1 MTYILLY
8 VVVVGLGY
16 LYKYNKNIIKLIFI
30 ILILFSGFR
39 YKIGA
44 DFTSYLKIFELA
56 KNNPTHYEVIR
67 LEKGYYFLQKFII
80 SINGTQQLIFL
91 IMSILS
97 NFFIYIFIKRN
108 SKNILLSI
116 FIFFMIGAYYS
127 FGFNGIRQY
136 LAISIF
142 LYSFKFIENKN
153 FKKYL
158 LMIFIGSLFHKTILF
173 CLPLYFILNFKFKFL
188 QKAVLIFISLLLTL
202 YLNKILIILK
212 YGHYLSK
219 TYYVTTSYIVLII
232 FLILSIYIMLFNK
245 KILNKQQ
252 QNLNFISII
261 LTLLIII
268 NQKVNPSINQIFQR
282 MGMYIFFFY
291 IVFIPNVFESF
302 NKEQGRILKALFFIS
317 ISILYLKT
325 FLLKLPEYKFNLIL
339 FEF

>member
-1 MTYILLY
+1 M
-8 VVVVGLGY
+8 V
-16 LYKYNKNIIKLIFI
+16 
-30 ILILFSGFR
+30 
-39 YKIGA
+39 
-44 DFTSYLKIFELA
+44 
-56 KNNPTHYEVIR
+56 
-67 LEKGYYFLQKFII
+67 
-80 SINGTQQLIFL
+80 
-91 IMSILS
+91 
-97 NFFIYIFIKRN
+97 
-108 SKNILLSI
+108 
-116 FIFFMIGAYYS
+116 GAYYS

-173 CLPLYFILNFKFKFL
+173 CLPLYFILNLKLKFL

-212 YGHYLSK
+212 YGHYLNK

-252 QNLNFISII
+252 QNLNFVSII

-268 NQKVNPSINQIFQR
+268 NQKINPSINQIFQR

-291 IVFIPNVFESF
+291 IVFIPNVVESF

-325 FLLKLPEYKFNLIL
+325 FLLKLPEYKFNFIL